1 MKNLILL
8 LSLVFIGCSKDDA
21 DLPVQETNEV
31 VVYEYY
37 CKDVNPELISSR
49 YNFTATVN
57 NNSGKEISGKV
68 VFLINN
74 GNSKLYSYIDG
85 YVVNAN
91 NTQTKTQLGI
101 IYFNSTPAIESVY
114 FESK

>member
-8 LSLVFIGCSKDDA
+8 LSLVIIGCSKDDA
-21 DLPVQETNEV
+21 DLPVNETNEV
-31 VVYEYY
+31 TVSEHY
-37 CKDVNPELISSR
+37 CEDINPELISSR
-49 YNFTATVN
+49 YNFTATVK
-57 NNSGKEISGKV
+57 NNSSKEISGKV
-68 VFLINN
+68 VFVINN

-85 YVVNAN
+85 YVINAN

-101 IYFNSTPAIESVY
+101 IYFNSTPVIESVY